1 MKTLTLFSYFVVA
14 ATMAHAAP
22 LHLEAFIFHYD
33 TPSHVHASSLVET
46 PSGDLIAV
54 WYENGTIIDDPRY
67 YYEKRDKS
75 SDVRIG
81 GARKAADSATWGAP
95 FVMTDTFGVSD
106 NNPTLT
112 VDAQKRLWLIYP
124 TLLGVPEKSWGSALV
139 RYRIATDFGADGP
152 PVWTKSDILVPHP
165 TGLEA
170 VLDATRSAWEEQLKG
185 SSDPV
190 QKERILGYIGQMK
203 EELKD
208 PLAQRL
214 GWMPRA
220 HPLVKKDGTLLLPL
234 SNENV
239 NIAMMAMTKDGGE
252 TWTYSNP
259 VPEAGLTQPTVVEFE
274 DGQLSAFF
282 RNGSPQKR
290 IKRSDSSDGGMN
302 WGPVTLTDLVHPGA
316 GIEAL
321 ALKNGHLLMIYNDVE
336 DSPRDKLAVSI
347 SEDRGKTWN
356 WTRHLEDV
364 DGARFDYPSIIQA
377 ADGSLHATYSY
388 NLETIKHVHFNEEW
402 VQAGD

>member
-1 MKTLTLFSYFVVA
+1 MKTLFIA
-14 ATMAHAAP
+14 ALALATGLSVQAEP
-22 LHLEAFIFHYD
+22 LHEESNIFKYD

-46 PSGDLIAV
+46 PSGELIAV
-54 WYENGTIIDDPRY
+54 WYENGTAIDDPRY

-81 GARKAADSATWGAP
+81 GARKPAGGAWSTP
-95 FVMTDTFGVSD
+95 FVMADTFGVSD

-112 VDAQKRLWLIYP
+112 IDAEKRLWLIYP
-124 TLLGVPEKSWGSALV
+124 TLLGVPDWSWGSALV
-139 RYRIATDFGADGP
+139 RYRIAADFGTAGP

-170 VLDATRSAWEEQLKG
+170 VIDATRALWEEQLKG
-185 SSDPV
+185 SSDTA
-190 QKERILGYIGQMK
+190 QKTKILGYIEALKG
-203 EELKD
+203 ELKK
-208 PLAQRL
+208 PLAPNL

-220 HPLVKKDGTLLLPL
+220 HPLTKKDGTLLLPL

-282 RNGSPQKR
+282 RNGSPHHR
-290 IKRSDSSDGGMN
+290 IKRSDSSDGGVN

-321 ALKNGHLLMIYNDVE
+321 VLKNGHLLMIYNDVE

-347 SEDRGKTWN
+347 SEDRGKTWK
-356 WTRHLEDV
+356 WTRHLEDL
-364 DGARFDYPSIIQA
+364 DGSRFDYPSIIQG
-377 ADGSLHATYSY
+377 ADGTLHATYSY
-388 NLETIKHVHFNEEW
+388 NLETIKYVHFNEEW

>member
-1 MKTLTLFSYFVVA
+1 MKSLFVA
-14 ATMAHAAP
+14 AFVLVTGLPALAEP
-22 LHLEAFIFHYD
+22 LHEEANIFKYD

-46 PSGDLIAV
+46 PSGELIAV
-54 WYENGTIIDDPRY
+54 WYENGTVIDDPRY

-81 GARKAADSATWGAP
+81 GARKPVGGAWSAP
-95 FVMTDTFGVSD
+95 FVMADTFGVSD

-112 VDAQKRLWLIYP
+112 IDAQKRLWLIYP
-124 TLLGVPEKSWGSALV
+124 TLLGVPDWSWGSALV
-139 RYRIATDFGADGP
+139 RYRVAADFGTVGP

-165 TGLEA
+165 TGLEG
-170 VLDATRSAWEEQLKG
+170 VIDTTRALWEEQLKG
-185 SSDPV
+185 SSDSA
-190 QKERILGYIGQMK
+190 QKAKILGYIEALKG
-203 EELKD
+203 ELKK
-208 PLAQRL
+208 PLAPNL

-220 HPLVKKDGTLLLPL
+220 HPLIKKDGTLLLPL

-259 VPEAGLTQPTVVEFE
+259 VPEAGLTQPTVVEYE

-282 RNGSPQKR
+282 RNSSPQHR

-321 ALKNGHLLMIYNDVE
+321 VLKNGHLLMIYNDVE

-347 SEDRGKTWN
+347 SEDRGKTWK

-364 DGARFDYPSIIQA
+364 DGSRFDYPSIIQG
-377 ADGSLHATYSY
+377 ADGTLHATYSY
-388 NLETIKHVHFNEEW
+388 NLETIKYVHFDEGW